1 MSENRDGFY
10 NIPEWCIP
18 KAAKSLKSFHDTALG
33 ELSQRSVVQ
42 VLFGAGSGGG
52 ILAITAF
59 NSILAVFATLWLQS
73 HCPPCVCYAIMR
85 TTSPK
90 P

>member
-1 MSENRDGFY
+1 M
-10 NIPEWCIP
+10 PV
-18 KAAKSLKSFHDTALG
+18 LG

-42 VLFGAGSGGG
+42 ALFGAGSGGG

-59 NSILAVFATLWLQS
+59 NFILAVCATLWLKS
-73 HCPPCVCYAIMR
+73 HCPHWVCYAIMR
-85 TTSPK
+85 TTEPR